1 MILLDT
7 SALIDALTGQRRSAP
22 AVRRAIEQGERLLL
36 ASLVLYEWLRGPRT
50 REELEDQETL
60 LPREGA
66 VPFGPAE
73 AARAAELYRTVKS
86 PRGRETDLAIAA
98 CALCWEAELWTLNV
112 ADFRGIPGL
121 TAVRP
126 STHFSGE
133 RGAADIMDPGIRRR
147 TDRSP

>member
-7 SALIDALTGQRRSAP
+7 SALIDCLTGQRRSGP
-22 AVRRAIEQGERLLL
+22 ALRQAVERGERIVL

-50 REELEDQETL
+50 TEELADQEAL

-66 VPFGPAE
+66 LPFGPLE

-86 PRGRETDLAIAA
+86 ARGRETDLAIAA

-112 ADFRGIPGL
+112 DDFRGISGL
-121 TAVRP
+121 TVTRP
-126 STHFSGE
+126 VG
-133 RGAADIMDPGIRRR
+133 
-147 TDRSP
+147 